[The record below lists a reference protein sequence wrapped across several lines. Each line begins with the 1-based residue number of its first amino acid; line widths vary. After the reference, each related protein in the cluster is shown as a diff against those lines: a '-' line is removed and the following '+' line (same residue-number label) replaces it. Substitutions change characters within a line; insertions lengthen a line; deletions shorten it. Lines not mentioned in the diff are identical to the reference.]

1 MEPRLLSR
9 SFVLVVLSTFG
20 VFASFG
26 FLIYAL
32 PLYTRD
38 VLHASDAGVGLAMGV
53 ASIGAILVGPP
64 SGRLSDRLG
73 RRPVLFAG
81 ALAMVAG
88 YLVLALEPPFGVV
101 VPLRVVA
108 GAAEAAFVV
117 AALTMAVDL
126 APERRHGEATSLV
139 TVGSYSGLALGPPA
153 AALLL
158 GDDRFTL
165 VWIVAAVLVAMSAL
179 FGAFVP
185 ETRHDHEEA
194 HAGWLPP
201 RRALMPGLVLFLA
214 LLGFGGFNAFVVL
227 YARDIGVGH
236 SGLVFAIFGAVVI
249 AVRVLGRRLPDRL
262 GSRLAASIACLA
274 VATGFVIVAAWETPA
289 GLYLG
294 TAVFAVGQALAYP
307 ALVLLAMGR
316 TAPSERSAAVGAV
329 AAFVDVAL
337 ATGGL
342 ALGLVADAFDYR
354 AVFVVGAAS
363 ALVGLALLQEVG
375 RERGV
380 EVEPAPNRN
389 PPPGE

>member
-1 MEPRLLSR
+1 MEQRLGSR
-9 SFVLVVLSTFG
+9 SFVLVVVSNFG

-38 VLHASDAGVGLAMGV
+38 VLDASDAGVGLAMGA

-64 SGRLSDRLG
+64 SGRLADRLG
-73 RRPVLFAG
+73 RRPVLLAG
-81 ALAMVAG
+81 AVVMLVG
-88 YLVLALEPPFGVV
+88 YVVLALEPPFGVV
-101 VPLRVVA
+101 VPLRIVA

-117 AALTMAVDL
+117 AAFTMAVDL

-139 TVGSYSGLALGPPA
+139 TVGSYAGLALGPPVA
-153 AALLL
+153 AVVL

-165 VWIVAAVLVAMSAL
+165 VWVVAAALVGMSAL
-179 FGAFVP
+179 LGTLVP

-194 HAGWLPP
+194 QPGWLPP
-201 RRALMPGLVLFLA
+201 RRALMPGVVLFLA

-227 YARDIGVGH
+227 YAREIGVAH
-236 SGLVFAIFGAVVI
+236 PAAVFVLFGAVVI
-249 AVRVLGRRLPDRL
+249 AVRVFGRRLPDRL
-262 GSRLAASIACLA
+262 GSRLAASIACAA
-274 VATGFVIVAAWETPA
+274 VAIGFVIVAAWESSA

-294 TAVFAVGQALAYP
+294 TAVFACGQALAYP

-316 TAPSERSAAVGAV
+316 TAPSERSAAVGAT

-342 ALGLVADAFDYR
+342 ALGVVADAFDYR

-375 RERGV
+375 RERVGA
-380 EVEPAPNRN
+380 VEPAPNRN
-389 PPPGE
+389 PSPGE